1 MGSGCVGS
9 SNEVVDSKKVNLVE
23 LPAKIQRSTV
33 LNDGGERLKACVRV
47 REEGVEGEA
56 TCHAMELVGTKA
68 KLTIANLK
76 KNTNYVVTIEFSFDS
91 ETYGKVMLATVEKVT
106 TTVAGNNRLSF
117 GSDLYQYPDDDKDGW
132 DNHKELERD
141 TDPYVVDK
149 MTRTSLLEVGHM
161 DCTHGGTLVETGI
174 DKNAN
179 EVLDDN
185 EVDARESI
193 CKDPPVNTNGRVG
206 WQGATLVENSNV
218 GDAWKAQV
226 AVDGSGNA
234 VAVWEEHDG
243 THYNIWSNRFDPLAG
258 WSTATLV
265 ETNDSGS
272 AVSPQVV
279 LDGDGNALVVW
290 QQSDGVREN
299 IWARRFVSDTGWS
312 AATLIE
318 TNDAGDAVSPQMA
331 IDSSGNVVAVWRQS
345 DGELENIWASRFDV
359 DTGWEAATLIEADN
373 VGDAWVPQVAMDR
386 SGHAVAVWV
395 QWWEGAL
402 KVWANHYLPGTGW
415 GTAELIDSADSERSD
430 FPQVAVDGRGN
441 AIVVWQKNDGA
452 RDSVWS
458 NRFVSGAGW
467 EGARLIEA
475 YDNGSVWNAQVAMDR
490 DGNAVVVWQ
499 QHDGLRKNIGANR
512 FVKDVGWGTAEL
524 IETENLGDARDPQV
538 ALDLNGNAVAVWL
551 QGDGVRNNIWANRFV
566 KESGWGTAEL
576 IETDNTGSAW
586 GPQVAVD
593 SNGNAVAVWSQLRG
607 GNTFFDI
614 WGNRF
619 QAE

>member
-1 MGSGCVGS
+1 M
-9 SNEVVDSKKVNLVE
+9 
-23 LPAKIQRSTV
+23 
-33 LNDGGERLKACVRV
+33 
-47 REEGVEGEA
+47 
-56 TCHAMELVGTKA
+56 
-68 KLTIANLK
+68 
-76 KNTNYVVTIEFSFDS
+76 
-91 ETYGKVMLATVEKVT
+91 
-106 TTVAGNNRLSF
+106 
-117 GSDLYQYPDDDKDGW
+117 
-132 DNHKELERD
+132 
-141 TDPYVVDK
+141 
-149 MTRTSLLEVGHM
+149 
-161 DCTHGGTLVETGI
+161 
-174 DKNAN
+174 
-179 EVLDDN
+179 
-185 EVDARESI
+185 
-193 CKDPPVNTNGRVG
+193 
-206 WQGATLVENSNV
+206 
-218 GDAWKAQV
+218 
-226 AVDGSGNA
+226 
-234 VAVWEEHDG
+234 
-243 THYNIWSNRFDPLAG
+243 
-258 WSTATLV
+258 
-265 ETNDSGS
+265 
-272 AVSPQVV
+272 
-279 LDGDGNALVVW
+279 
-290 QQSDGVREN
+290 
-299 IWARRFVSDTGWS
+299 SDTGWS

-345 DGELENIWASRFDV
+345 DGALENIWASRFDV

-430 FPQVAVDGRGN
+430 FPQVAVDDRGN

-467 EGARLIEA
+467 EGARLIET

-512 FVKDVGWGTAEL
+512 FVKEVGWGMAEL

-538 ALDLNGNAVAVWL
+538 ALDRNGNAVAVWL

-593 SNGNAVAVWSQLRG
+593 SNGNAVAVWSQLRD

-614 WGNRF
+614 WSNRF
-619 QAE
+619 QIQ